1 MKGLPEREE
10 REKEVERGGFK
21 DPGVKEGTAERDET
35 QDGFRADRL
44 IDPFEDRGRLGLGLL
59 ATTDAYDLDFG
70 G

>member
-1 MKGLPEREE
+1 M
-10 REKEVERGGFK
+10 
-21 DPGVKEGTAERDET
+21 EGTAERDET

-59 ATTDAYDLDFG
+59 ATTGAYDLDFG